1 MRFSLSLLAVERSSV
16 LTHIPSLSLQTYCLF
31 FMAFGAQ
38 LPNGLISS
46 FSTVIIKGLGV
57 SKTFPCISPYL
68 RLRPSSDSSSILLI
82 VTQFGTLETTL
93 LGIPPNVIQVIALLV
108 AGWVCSRFK
117 NMRVIVMTVGNLAC
131 LIAAACMC
139 YLPTEQ
145 KWQRLV
151 CFWITPSQSVGFSLM
166 LVMVSSNG
174 TPCPLPH
181 RPPQSHLLTTYVS
194 LSQSEDTPRR
204 PYLLRCRFWVT
215 ALGSSLSLHLRQR
228 AH

>member
-1 MRFSLSLLAVERSSV
+1 M
-16 LTHIPSLSLQTYCLF
+16 
-31 FMAFGAQ
+31 
-38 LPNGLISS
+38 
-46 FSTVIIKGLGV
+46 
-57 SKTFPCISPYL
+57 
-68 RLRPSSDSSSILLI
+68 
-82 VTQFGTLETTL
+82 
-93 LGIPPNVIQVIALLV
+93 IQVIALLV

-174 TPCPLPH
+174 TPFPLPH
-181 RPPQSHLLTTYVS
+181 RPPQSHLLTSYVS
-194 LSQSEDTPRR
+194 LAVGGYTKKTVLASVSFLGYCAGFVPFPPSSPTSA
-204 PYLLRCRFWVT
+204 LLTF
-215 ALGSSLSLHLRQR
+215 ASSSK
-228 AH
+228 